1 MCCGTASHRGRGHW
15 GHQGG
20 GHPHAGAC
28 CYGTAHHGTT
38 RHMGRCFPTKEEKL
52 AWMERYLE
60 SLQDETKVVEEHIA
74 KLKEEE

>member
-1 MCCGTASHRGRGHW
+1 
-15 GHQGG
+15 
-20 GHPHAGAC
+20 
-28 CYGTAHHGTT
+28 
-38 RHMGRCFPTKEEKL
+38 MGRCFPTKEEKL

>member
-1 MCCGTASHRGRGHW
+1 MCCGTASHHERGHW

-20 GHPHAGAC
+20 GHPHASSC
-28 CYGTAHHGTT
+28 CCGTAHP
-38 RHMGRCFPTKEEKL
+38 MGRCFPTKEEKL

-60 SLQDETKVVEEHIA
+60 SLQNETTAVEERIA